1 MVLLCSPLHLFADD
15 YLLYGVIN
23 GIEDTDRLQ
32 EDLNKLSEWA
42 NTWQRS
48 LLMLANVLLYTAQ
61 DP

>member
-15 YLLYGVIN
+15 CLLYGVIN